1 MNKCLRKRTLW
12 AAPRRRRS
20 APSDARTLE
29 RSGPGKPGLRARSPL
44 GPNGKMAS
52 VALLR
57 RELDGARA
65 QQAATASGKEA
76 AS

>member
-1 MNKCLRKRTLW
+1 MSKRRRTRGSA

-20 APSDARTLE
+20 APPDARTLK
-29 RSGPGKPGLRARSPL
+29 RSKPGKPGLRARSL
-44 GPNGKMAS
+44 RGPNGKMTS

-57 RELDGARA
+57 RELDEARA